1 MEISKKEILAK
12 LYCIKAGL
20 SAISLEKDKLSQEES
35 NCAKIHQ
42 EMDDNQKKKKI
53 AIDSLNKVEQDIK
66 TKEKTIT
73 GIESNQG
80 VPEKV
85 NIGHAIGIGAGIGIV
100 GGGIGWVV
108 FVFIYDLIH
117 SMKNNQNQFSGNLM
131 GKIWIGMLV
140 GWFISTIVYYFV
152 EKHKN
157 LKNYKKSLA
166 DKKANVNKENSAIAS
181 LKKNQNNIQQNLSSF
196 DQTNERLNAK
206 HANALVNYLKV
217 KNITI
222 ESSKTLYDALITEF
236 SSVLDPRDWANIDLI
251 IFYYETGRADTLKE
265 ALQQVDRQRQ
275 NEALIKAI
283 KDASNQIS
291 STIQRSLDQLQ
302 STMIHCY
309 QDLSLQLKNQHAQVM
324 QRLSRIQS
332 DFHSL
337 NESVK
342 KANASIQNLSKTIEK
357 SALESIETISSNEY
371 LQHALLEKI
380 NVNSVALVDDV
391 NYLLFYKK
399 PNIL

>member
-1 MEISKKEILAK
+1 M
-12 LYCIKAGL
+12 Y
-20 SAISLEKDKLSQEES
+20 
-35 NCAKIHQ
+35 
-42 EMDDNQKKKKI
+42 
-53 AIDSLNKVEQDIK
+53 
-66 TKEKTIT
+66 
-73 GIESNQG
+73 
-80 VPEKV
+80 
-85 NIGHAIGIGAGIGIV
+85 
-100 GGGIGWVV
+100 
-108 FVFIYDLIH
+108 
-117 SMKNNQNQFSGNLM
+117 
-131 GKIWIGMLV
+131 
-140 GWFISTIVYYFV
+140 YYFCC
-152 EKHKN
+152 
-157 LKNYKKSLA
+157 
-166 DKKANVNKENSAIAS
+166 
-181 LKKNQNNIQQNLSSF
+181 
-196 DQTNERLNAK
+196 
-206 HANALVNYLKV
+206 
-217 KNITI
+217 
-222 ESSKTLYDALITEF
+222 
-236 SSVLDPRDWANIDLI
+236 LI

-324 QRLSRIQS
+324 QRLSGIQL

-357 SALESIETISSNEY
+357 STLESIETISSNEY

>member
-1 MEISKKEILAK
+1 M
-12 LYCIKAGL
+12 
-20 SAISLEKDKLSQEES
+20 
-35 NCAKIHQ
+35 
-42 EMDDNQKKKKI
+42 
-53 AIDSLNKVEQDIK
+53 
-66 TKEKTIT
+66 
-73 GIESNQG
+73 
-80 VPEKV
+80 
-85 NIGHAIGIGAGIGIV
+85 
-100 GGGIGWVV
+100 
-108 FVFIYDLIH
+108 
-117 SMKNNQNQFSGNLM
+117 
-131 GKIWIGMLV
+131 
-140 GWFISTIVYYFV
+140 
-152 EKHKN
+152 
-157 LKNYKKSLA
+157 
-166 DKKANVNKENSAIAS
+166 
-181 LKKNQNNIQQNLSSF
+181 
-196 DQTNERLNAK
+196 
-206 HANALVNYLKV
+206 
-217 KNITI
+217 
-222 ESSKTLYDALITEF
+222 
-236 SSVLDPRDWANIDLI
+236 I

-357 SALESIETISSNEY
+357 STLESIETISSNEY

>member
-1 MEISKKEILAK
+1 MI
-12 LYCIKAGL
+12 
-20 SAISLEKDKLSQEES
+20 
-35 NCAKIHQ
+35 
-42 EMDDNQKKKKI
+42 
-53 AIDSLNKVEQDIK
+53 
-66 TKEKTIT
+66 
-73 GIESNQG
+73 
-80 VPEKV
+80 
-85 NIGHAIGIGAGIGIV
+85 
-100 GGGIGWVV
+100 
-108 FVFIYDLIH
+108 
-117 SMKNNQNQFSGNLM
+117 
-131 GKIWIGMLV
+131 
-140 GWFISTIVYYFV
+140 
-152 EKHKN
+152 
-157 LKNYKKSLA
+157 
-166 DKKANVNKENSAIAS
+166 NKENSAIAS

>member
-1 MEISKKEILAK
+1 M
-12 LYCIKAGL
+12 
-20 SAISLEKDKLSQEES
+20 
-35 NCAKIHQ
+35 
-42 EMDDNQKKKKI
+42 
-53 AIDSLNKVEQDIK
+53 
-66 TKEKTIT
+66 
-73 GIESNQG
+73 
-80 VPEKV
+80 
-85 NIGHAIGIGAGIGIV
+85 
-100 GGGIGWVV
+100 
-108 FVFIYDLIH
+108 
-117 SMKNNQNQFSGNLM
+117 
-131 GKIWIGMLV
+131 
-140 GWFISTIVYYFV
+140 
-152 EKHKN
+152 
-157 LKNYKKSLA
+157 
-166 DKKANVNKENSAIAS
+166 
-181 LKKNQNNIQQNLSSF
+181 
-196 DQTNERLNAK
+196 
-206 HANALVNYLKV
+206 
-217 KNITI
+217 
-222 ESSKTLYDALITEF
+222 
-236 SSVLDPRDWANIDLI
+236 I

-332 DFHSL
+332 DVHSL